1 MQSAASKPK
10 IAAQKAP
17 SRSKSPKGSS
27 PIQVAGMISGV
38 VDKLWETNDTYF
50 HDGDYVRCI
59 SLCRICVE
67 VDPNFDEAYSSGGY
81 LLWSLGENASAEAFL
96 EYGTRRSKKPGPLNS
111 EMGQQLF
118 RTKNYA
124 AALPYFQKAIKLG
137 GVEVTTYTTL
147 GHCYTRLNRF
157 EDAVEAWKQVVAKF
171 PSFLAGPKNL
181 KDAEARLKA
190 GK

>member
-1 MQSAASKPK
+1 MQRAASKPK
-10 IAAQKAP
+10 SAPQKAP
-17 SRSKSPKGSS
+17 SLPKSPKGSGSS
-27 PIQVAGMISGV
+27 PIQVAGMISGA
-38 VDKLWETNDTYF
+38 VDALWETSDTYF

-96 EYGTRRSKKPGPLNS
+96 EYGTRRSKKPGALNS

-137 GVEVTTYTTL
+137 
-147 GHCYTRLNRF
+147 HCYTRLNRF
-157 EDAVEAWKQVVAKF
+157 EEAVGAWKQVVAKF
-171 PSFLAGPKNL
+171 PSFAAGPKNL